1 MKGITIFYIFQ
12 NLRNNNLIDKDI
24 NFLLFIYIY
33 RKKKRKKNLNSFF
46 KILIK
51 IFLSS
56 YHRIISYN
64 KLFFDSRR
72 MEDFIRL

>member
-33 RKKKRKKNLNSFF
+33 IFF
-46 KILIK
+46 LLH
-51 IFLSS
+51 LSLYRDRNRVDEIDNVVS
-56 YHRIISYN
+56 SVSELIISWEGT
-64 KLFFDSRR
+64 KMGL
-72 MEDFIRL
+72 

>member
-46 KILIK
+46 IIK
-51 IFLSS
+51 S
-56 YHRIISYN
+56 
-64 KLFFDSRR
+64 
-72 MEDFIRL
+72 